1 MPHSSRPAVALLIET
16 SNAYARGVLQG
27 ITSYQREH
35 QPWSIY
41 LPEQERGAKPPG
53 WLRNW
58 QGDGIIARIET
69 EEIAKA
75 IRQTGLP
82 VIDVSAARRV
92 PGIPWVETDDTAIAR
107 LAAEHLM
114 ERGFQHFAF
123 CGEPDFNWSNWR
135 EEGFVSVLA
144 DRGQKC
150 ELFHAR
156 SRTEK
161 GYSWNRE
168 QRRLRKWVDNLPRP
182 IGIFACYDIRAQQLL
197 DVCRELNISVPEEIA
212 VLGVDND
219 ELLCNLC
226 TPPLSSV
233 IPDSHQTGYRA
244 AELLD
249 TLLKKKSI
257 TEEACF
263 IPPLGIAARQ
273 STDILAIDDPDL
285 VKALH
290 LIRTRS
296 SDGINVNDLLKEI
309 PLSRR
314 VFEFRFQKV
323 LGCTPHEMIVRT
335 RMDRVKELLRETD
348 MTLDAIAASVGFT
361 HVEYLTTSF
370 RKQAGV
376 TPSIYRKQ
384 VRSP

>member
-1 MPHSSRPAVALLIET
+1 MKQHTRPSVALLIET
-16 SNAYARGVLQG
+16 SNAYARGVLEG
-27 ITSYQREH
+27 ITTYQREH

-53 WLRNW
+53 WLKNW

-69 EEIAKA
+69 DEIAKT

-82 VIDVSAARRV
+82 VIDISAARRV
-92 PGIPWVETDDTAIAR
+92 PGIPWVETDDAAIAR

-114 ERGFQHFAF
+114 ERGFQQFAF
-123 CGEPDFNWSNWR
+123 CGEPVFNWSNWR
-135 EEGFVSVLA
+135 EEGFINFLA
-144 DRGQKC
+144 NHDLEC
-150 ELFHAR
+150 EIYHAR

-168 QRRLRKWVDNLPRP
+168 QRRLRKWVNSLPRP

-197 DVCRELNISVPEEIA
+197 DVCRELDISVPEEIA

-249 TLLKKKSI
+249 NLLTKKTI
-257 TEEACF
+257 AEEATF
-263 IPPLGIAARQ
+263 IPPLGIAERQ
-273 STDILAIDDPDL
+273 STDILAIDDPEL

-290 LIRTRS
+290 LIRTRYS
-296 SDGINVNDLLKEI
+296 EGINVNDLLKEI

-314 VFEFRFQKV
+314 VFEFRFQKL

-335 RMDRVKELLRETD
+335 RMDRVKELLQETD
-348 MTLDAIAASVGFT
+348 MTLDAIARNVGFT

-370 RKQAGV
+370 RKKTGV

-384 VRSP
+384 VRSS